1 MYWLRE
7 SITKPQRYPLQ
18 SLNVKQGYWNKH
30 TKKIVNTKAK
40 SIIDDLGLGGTFPLP
55 IGIHKEQMIGIIN
68 PFEVDIK
75 QVKDK
80 DLLSLLENM
89 TEESN
94 PLIIIYSLK

>member
-1 MYWLRE
+1 
-7 SITKPQRYPLQ
+7 
-18 SLNVKQGYWNKH
+18 
-30 TKKIVNTKAK
+30 
-40 SIIDDLGLGGTFPLP
+40 LGGTFPLP